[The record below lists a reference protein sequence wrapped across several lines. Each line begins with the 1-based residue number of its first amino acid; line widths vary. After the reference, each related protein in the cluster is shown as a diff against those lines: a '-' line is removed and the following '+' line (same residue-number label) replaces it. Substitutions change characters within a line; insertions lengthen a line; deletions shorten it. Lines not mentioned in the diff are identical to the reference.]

1 MFVILDTNHY
11 REFARASVLGARLRQ
26 HLSDEDA
33 DAFTTIVTIQ
43 EVSQGWLAEINSR
56 KPGREQL
63 RAYQQFQEAVDTFPN
78 ITILPFDEE
87 AAEAFH
93 RLQGLKLR
101 GGTMDKKIAAIA
113 ISHDAL
119 LLSRNLVDFQDIP
132 GLRVENWLD

>member
-11 REFARASVLGARLRQ
+11 REFAKASVLGERLRQ
-26 HLSDEDA
+26 RLVSENA
-33 DAFTTIVTIQ
+33 DAFTTILTIQ

-56 KPGREQL
+56 KPGRDQL
-63 RAYQQFQEAVDTFPN
+63 RAYQQFQEAIDTLSE

-93 RLQGLKLR
+93 RLHGMKLR
-101 GGTMDKKIAAIA
+101 GGTMDKKIASVAL
-113 ISHDAL
+113 SHAAL
-119 LLSRNLVDFQDIP
+119 LLSRNLRHFNDIP

>member
-1 MFVILDTNHY
+1 MFVVLDTNHY
-11 REFARASVLGARLRQ
+11 REFARASVLGARLNERLASE
-26 HLSDEDA
+26 HA
-33 DAFTTIVTIQ
+33 DAFTTIVTVQ

-56 KPGREQL
+56 KTGRDQL
-63 RAYQQFQEAVDTFPN
+63 HAYQQFQEAVDGFSN
-78 ITILPFDEE
+78 LTILPFDND

-93 RLQGLKLR
+93 RLQGMKLR
-101 GGTMDKKIAAIA
+101 GGTMDQKIAAIA